1 MSDDGRA
8 RTRPIT
14 QNVKKAG
21 KAVGR
26 DAILCTVNFRRGR
39 QTPRMEANQI
49 MKRLLVL
56 SMLSLATAGCAQS
69 KGALLRGASYPP
81 SPVALT
87 PVPSIYDTVN
97 SGVGGD
103 HMKTR

>member
-1 MSDDGRA
+1 
-8 RTRPIT
+8 
-14 QNVKKAG
+14 
-21 KAVGR
+21 
-26 DAILCTVNFRRGR
+26 
-39 QTPRMEANQI
+39 

-69 KGALLRGASYPP
+69 KGALSRGASYPP

-97 SGVGGD
+97 HGRWRRGD
-103 HMKTR
+103 REVCHQEC